1 MKLLGNNKGP
11 SQIVTGFSK
20 AMMQAFLHEYLG
32 EHNLQY
38 LSRMFR
44 ITKEIIHNE
53 ENKTARLHIYSFL
66 FLKLNKD
73 FIKYDRKTYKSKLY
87 LSLHPWRDLS
97 VVTTLIKT

>member
-1 MKLLGNNKGP
+1 MKLFGNNKGP

-32 EHNLQY
+32 EHNPQY

-53 ENKTARLHIYSFL
+53 ENKTARLHIYSFH
-66 FLKLNKD
+66 FLKLHKD

>member
-32 EHNLQY
+32 EHNPQY

-44 ITKEIIHNE
+44 ITKEIIHNG
-53 ENKTARLHIYSFL
+53 ENKTIRLHIYSFH

-73 FIKYDRKTYKSKLY
+73 FIKYDTKTYKSKLY
-87 LSLHPWRDLS
+87 FSVRPWRDLS
-97 VVTTLIKT
+97 VVTTLT